1 MYKIITNVHTPAIER
16 PTLREAWIWGL
27 YGEANDSIT
36 LENPDESTQ
45 TFDSYAAF
53 TTYVEENA

>member
-1 MYKIITNVHTPAIER
+1 MFKVTTDDSTRTAA
-16 PTLREAWIWGL
+16 TLRDVWIVAIYDGVN
-27 YGEANDSIT
+27 GSIT

-45 TFDSYAAF
+45 TFASYAAF